1 MHSSPTKSE
10 DRITVAYDVAGTNWK
25 LSVSDNGIGKPD
37 GVFAQPKNGLGT
49 SIVKA
54 LAQQLGAQV
63 ETLVGAA
70 GTTVSITHATF
81 SSKAIRDAQMA
92 AMSH

>member
-1 MHSSPTKSE
+1 MNGDIGYVTSAGSLCGVGRPAEHPPTKYGLPE
-10 DRITVAYDVAGTNWK
+10 
-25 LSVSDNGIGKPD
+25 
-37 GVFAQPKNGLGT
+37 KNGLGT

-81 SSKAIRDAQMA
+81 SSKAIRDAQIA